1 MLILFASPHKNGNTK
16 KLLDS
21 FIENLNR
28 QFEISFFN
36 TYERPIL
43 PCYDCGE
50 CIKTG
55 QCKFDDLNTLNANL
69 ENCDVIVIAS
79 PVYNMGFPSSFKAVL
94 DRFQSYY
101 NFYLQNGYCKLE
113 KQKEVILLLTCG
125 RKCDDF
131 VVDMLEKQLNCILKY
146 LNAKVSFKV
155 IWDQTDANSE
165 LNQDLLQ
172 ELKKVADLLRDKK
185 YLR

>member
-1 MLILFASPHKNGNTK
+1 MLILFASPRKNGNTK
-16 KLLDS
+16 KLLDP

-36 TYERPIL
+36 TYEKLII

-101 NFYLQNGYCKLE
+101 NSYLQNRYCKLE
-113 KQKEVILLLTCG
+113 EQKEVILLLTCG

-146 LNAKVSFKV
+146 LNAKVSYKIV
-155 IWDQTDANSE
+155 WDQTNASSE
-165 LNQDLLQ
+165 LYQDLLQ
-172 ELKKVADLLRDKK
+172 ELKKVEDLLKN
-185 YLR
+185 